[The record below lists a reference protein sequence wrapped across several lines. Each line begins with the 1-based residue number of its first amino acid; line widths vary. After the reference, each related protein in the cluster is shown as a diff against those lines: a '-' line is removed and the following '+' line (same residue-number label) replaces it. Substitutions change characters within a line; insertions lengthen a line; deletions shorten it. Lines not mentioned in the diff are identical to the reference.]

1 MATFAEDIRAA
12 LTIFAQGAERL
23 KIVSDAFERRGA
35 AAGLGNDALE
45 IVTLNNQIQTFL
57 DAPKRATISR
67 LRTDVP
73 DAPP

>member
-1 MATFAEDIRAA
+1 MATFTEDIRAA
-12 LTIFAQGAERL
+12 LTIFAQGVERL
-23 KIVSDAFERRGA
+23 KVVSDAFEQRGGGA
-35 AAGLGNDALE
+35 ALGQNALD